1 MTTAT
6 TARIPPTLTSGL
18 DVRAVSAVTATA
30 LAIAD
35 MIGIGVFTSLGFQVQ
50 AITSGFSVL
59 MLWIVGGVAALC
71 GALAYAELSAAF
83 PRSGGEYN
91 FLSQIYHPA
100 VGFLA
105 GWISATVGFAA
116 PIALAAMA
124 FGQYFKGV
132 VPGAPALLVGLAI
145 AWTITFVHLT
155 GVELGSRFQNIS
167 TAIKAALIVGL
178 IVAGLAFG
186 TAQPISFAPSS
197 SDLSV
202 MTSAP
207 FAVSLVFVMYAY
219 SGWNAATYIAGE
231 VREPGISLP
240 RSIVAATLTVVF
252 LYVALNAVFLYTT
265 PMAAMAGKLDV
276 ALIAGTHIFGEAG
289 GRLVGALICIGLIS
303 SISAMT
309 WIGSRVTMAMGKDHA
324 LLAPLGRT
332 TPAGVPTTA
341 ILLQVAIVTVLMM
354 TQSFEAVLDII
365 QFSLTL
371 CSFLAVLGVIV
382 LRWTAPDL
390 SRPYRTWGYPV
401 TPFVFLAV
409 TAFMMYHL
417 IIERTAQSLT
427 GLGIMLAGLSIYAL
441 SRFRSGREDSDGT
454 FHG

>member
-6 TARIPPTLTSGL
+6 TARIPPPLTSGL

-59 MLWIVGGVAALC
+59 MLWIVGGIAALC

-91 FLSQIYHPA
+91 FLSRIYHPA

-132 VPGAPALLVGLAI
+132 VPGAPALLVGLAV
-145 AWTITFVHLT
+145 AWTIAFVHLT

-167 TAIKAALIVGL
+167 TAIKAALIAGL
-178 IVAGLAFG
+178 IVAGLIFG

-197 SDLSV
+197 GDLSV

-231 VREPGISLP
+231 VREPGINLP

-324 LLAPLGRT
+324 LLARLGHT

-390 SRPYRTWGYPV
+390 SRPYRTWGYPA